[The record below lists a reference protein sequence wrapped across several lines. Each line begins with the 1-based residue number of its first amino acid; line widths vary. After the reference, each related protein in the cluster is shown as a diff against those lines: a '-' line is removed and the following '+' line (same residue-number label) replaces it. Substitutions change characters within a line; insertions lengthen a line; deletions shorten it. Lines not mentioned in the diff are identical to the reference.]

1 MGLTKYND
9 PDVPLEEQFYTG
21 EGSENLTGSQLKKAK
36 RLQDRG
42 KTKQLDRFL
51 DKKAPNRADDLNK
64 LATEFA
70 MERAADIK
78 SMRADQLAGG
88 GGYEAAELRQLT
100 EGGLAA
106 AQQQE
111 ASSLEQEI
119 QQNLNAGMPYAQAK
133 RQARRSQKDVGENAA
148 EIAAKLDR
156 DGWIA
161 DKAKKA
167 QDAMKLEKL
176 TTAFMLGYQEDP
188 NAALAG
194 LAAELAGSGVE
205 AVGGVVEEY
214 IGKDWDDSKWAL
226 KQEGKA

>member
-106 AQQQE
+106 AGQQE

-119 QQNLNAGMPYAQAK
+119 QQNLNAGMPYAQAS
-133 RQARRSQKDVGENAA
+133 RLAQAQKDVGEQSA
-148 EIAAKLDR
+148 EIAAKLNR
-156 DGWIA
+156 DAWIA
-161 DKAKKA
+161 DKAKKE